1 MAWRIE
7 FTRNADKAMR
17 KLDKDVAARVFD
29 ELDEIAKLEDPRSRG
44 KALTGNLAG
53 VWRYRVGDYRILC
66 DINDENDEHTVLDVA
81 DDLVVADPIAP
92 KTGKVAHQRL
102 APAHRVFEPCHLA
115 YHNEGRASLARA
127 LSVASLVGPPNQ

>member
-1 MAWRIE
+1 MAWRID

-17 KLDKDVAARVFD
+17 KLDKGVAARVFD

-66 DINDENDEHTVLDVA
+66 DINDGRLVI
-81 DDLVVADPIAP
+81 LVVESH
-92 KTGKVAHQRL
+92 GH
-102 APAHRVFEPCHLA
+102 
-115 YHNEGRASLARA
+115 
-127 LSVASLVGPPNQ
+127 SVKQQGS

>member
-1 MAWRIE
+1 MAWQIE

-17 KLDKDVAARVFD
+17 KLDKGVAARVFN

-66 DINDENDEHTVLDVA
+66 DINDGRLVILVVDVA
-81 DDLVVADPIAP
+81 HRREVYKRRYKRKSPSKLGA
-92 KTGKVAHQRL
+92 L
-102 APAHRVFEPCHLA
+102 AAEAQQMRTSAKQLE
-115 YHNEGRASLARA
+115 NERASGRPE
-127 LSVASLVGPPNQ
+127 SRSKGVDR